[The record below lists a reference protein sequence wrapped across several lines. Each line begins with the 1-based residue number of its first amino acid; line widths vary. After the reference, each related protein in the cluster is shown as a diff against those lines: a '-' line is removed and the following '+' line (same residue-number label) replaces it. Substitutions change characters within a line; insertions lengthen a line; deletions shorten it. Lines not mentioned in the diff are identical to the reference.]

1 MLQVRRV
8 GPYDPNLPHLAR
20 RLAQLHDTVH
30 VQSALYC
37 KCYNLATH
45 KPLFMMIQTTLFL
58 ADEHLKNL
66 KCHRCGWW
74 GHKKFLCPTLRPK
87 WPKKKHRKKVFAIF
101 KWKIITIKYMTCVTI
116 NYVFGGVYLSI
127 KDFHLF
133 GKHMCTLLFSWCYI

>member
-8 GPYDPNLPHLAR
+8 GPYDPNLPHPAR

-66 KCHRCGWW
+66 RCHRCGGW
-74 GHKKFLCPTLRPK
+74 GHKKFLCPTPRPK
-87 WPKKKHRKKVFAIF
+87 WPKKKKLRKKVFAIL
-101 KWKIITIKYMTCVTI
+101 KKEK
-116 NYVFGGVYLSI
+116 
-127 KDFHLF
+127 
-133 GKHMCTLLFSWCYI
+133 